1 MTVIAGC
8 APHPRPSGGLDA
20 RRFYLT
26 KDAVQGNQVLGACA
40 RGYHVASRFELLDVS
55 FLRYDPNVG
64 LTSADSGM
72 GPPSRAAAY
81 GSEDPSGWVR
91 TGGSSRYTD
100 ADGAPG
106 SAFANCAVWST
117 SSPEAY
123 GTVAYLTERFTAG
136 DGAPAAVWNGHSERC
151 SVPHHVWCIEDSAGA
166 GAAPDDERPR
176 RRRFSAAD

>member
-1 MTVIAGC
+1 MAAIAGC
-8 APHPRPSGGLDA
+8 APHPRPPRSLEA

-55 FLRYDPNVG
+55 SLRYDPTVG

-100 ADGAPG
+100 TDGAPG

-117 SSPEAY
+117 SSADAY
-123 GTVAYLTERFTAG
+123 GTVAYLIDRFTT
-136 DGAPAAVWNGHSERC
+136 DGSPATVWNGQSVRC
-151 SVPHHVWCIEDSAGA
+151 NLPHHVWCIEDSAGA
-166 GAAPDDERPR
+166 AAPSDDERPR
-176 RRRFSAAD
+176 RRRFGSMD